1 MFTFQ
6 RDDFQVLE
14 KDNSCGKTDK
24 RLENIYIQLKQTEF
38 TIANLLKKML
48 SKFYIKRGRG
58 PLVRKKP
65 VWGLVKLRRMLMPSW
80 SSTKSWKLFQHSFF
94 QLNNHPMLID
104 SRWTHIRKIRSL
116 TVNKKATFSL
126 PLWYNICEYLLIIFD
141 NTYLLYL
148 TRWWNHGWVSYY
160 LNLHYLLWNFLAEQS
175 LANYLTSSLVK

>member
-1 MFTFQ
+1 MPPLRLSSHLPQRLETGVLSPSMFTFQ

-65 VWGLVKLRRMLMPSW
+65 V
-80 SSTKSWKLFQHSFF
+80 
-94 QLNNHPMLID
+94 
-104 SRWTHIRKIRSL
+104 
-116 TVNKKATFSL
+116 
-126 PLWYNICEYLLIIFD
+126 
-141 NTYLLYL
+141 
-148 TRWWNHGWVSYY
+148 
-160 LNLHYLLWNFLAEQS
+160 
-175 LANYLTSSLVK
+175 